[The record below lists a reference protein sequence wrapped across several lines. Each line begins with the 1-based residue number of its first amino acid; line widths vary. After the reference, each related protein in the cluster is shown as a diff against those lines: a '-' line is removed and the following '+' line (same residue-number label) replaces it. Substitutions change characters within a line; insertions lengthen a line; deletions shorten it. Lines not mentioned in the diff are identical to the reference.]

1 MTLSTNLTPEGCC
14 QSGERKISTILLVD
28 DDQDILDAYCA
39 ALQSEYTLSQATD
52 GRSALKHLSERDV
65 DLVISDI
72 SMPELNGMELLREI
86 RGQDLDVPVV
96 LITGD
101 PHLETATEA
110 VEYGAMRYLTKPVNR
125 SELQEVAAAG
135 VSLRQMADAKR
146 EAFFLVSGTSGTA
159 ADQSGQEAR
168 FEHALETLHLYFQP
182 IISWRAKR
190 PIGYECLLRC
200 GEPSLQSPPEMIRV
214 AEELGRMQEVG
225 RAIRAKA
232 LERIPALPGGAS
244 MYVNLHYSDL
254 DDPQLF
260 DPNSPFALS
269 SHRIVLEI
277 TERESLEAIANAREK
292 VMALRK
298 LGFRIAMDDLGAG
311 HNGLAAFARLAPEV
325 VKLDMLLV
333 RDVNKETHKHGL
345 IRIMRDY
352 CCKEHIQFISE
363 GVETKEELNTLL
375 GIGCDL
381 FQGYLFA
388 KPSPE
393 ITVPDLGT

>member
-1 MTLSTNLTPEGCC
+1 MTLSTQTNSRSKRQTGD
-14 QSGERKISTILLVD
+14 RIISTILLVD
-28 DDQDILDAYCA
+28 DDQDILDAYTA
-39 ALQSEYTLSQATD
+39 ALQSEYSLIQACD
-52 GRSALKHLSERDV
+52 GRSALKLLAECDV

-72 SMPELNGMELLREI
+72 AMPELNGMDLLREI
-86 RGQDLDVPVV
+86 RTRDLDVPVV

-101 PHLETATEA
+101 PHLESATKA
-110 VEYGAMRYLTKPVNR
+110 VEYGAMRYMVKPVNS

-135 VSLRQMADAKR
+135 VSLRRMADAKR
-146 EAFFLVSGTSGTA
+146 EAFSLVSGNSGTA
-159 ADQSGQEAR
+159 ADQVGQEAR
-168 FEHALETLHLYFQP
+168 FEHALDTLHLYFQP
-182 IISWRAKR
+182 IVSWRAKR
-190 PIGYECLLRC
+190 PIGFECLLRC
-200 GEPSLQSPPEMIRV
+200 GEPSLQSPPDLIRV

-225 RAIRAKA
+225 RAIRQHA
-232 LERIPALPGGAS
+232 LERIPALPQGAC

-254 DDPQLF
+254 DDPELF

-269 SHRIVLEI
+269 SNRIVLEI
-277 TERESLEAIANAREK
+277 TERESLDAIANARDK
-292 VMALRK
+292 VGALRR

-325 VKLDMLLV
+325 VKLDMMLV

-363 GVETKEELNTLL
+363 GVETRAELDTLL

-388 KPSPE
+388 KPGPE
-393 ITVPDLGT
+393 IRLPDMPT

>member
-1 MTLSTNLTPEGCC
+1 M
-14 QSGERKISTILLVD
+14 ISTILLVD
-28 DDQDILDAYCA
+28 DDQDILDAYSA
-39 ALQSEYTLSQATD
+39 ALQSEYNLIQACD
-52 GRSALKHLSERDV
+52 GRSALKWLSERDV

-72 SMPELNGMELLREI
+72 AMPEINGMELLREI
-86 RGQDLDVPVV
+86 RTRDLDVPVV
-96 LITGD
+96 LITGAPD
-101 PHLETATEA
+101 LKSATKA
-110 VEYGAMRYLTKPVNR
+110 VEYGAMRYLTKPVNS

-135 VSLRQMADAKR
+135 VSWRRMADAKR
-146 EAFFLVSGTSGTA
+146 QAFSLVSGNSGTA
-159 ADQSGQEAR
+159 ADQVGQEAR
-168 FEHALETLHLYFQP
+168 FERALETLHLYFQP
-182 IISWRAKR
+182 IVSWRAKR
-190 PIGYECLLRC
+190 PIGFECLLRC
-200 GEPSLQSPPEMIRV
+200 GEPSLQSPPELIRV

-225 RAIRAKA
+225 RAIRQRA
-232 LERIPALPGGAS
+232 LERIPALPQGAC

-254 DDPQLF
+254 DDPELF

-269 SHRIVLEI
+269 SNRIVLEI
-277 TERESLEAIANAREK
+277 TERESLDAIANARDK
-292 VMALRK
+292 VGALRR

-325 VKLDMLLV
+325 VKLDMMLV

-363 GVETKEELNTLL
+363 GVETRAELDTLL

-388 KPSPE
+388 KPGPE
-393 ITVPDLGT
+393 IRLPDMPK

>member
-1 MTLSTNLTPEGCC
+1 MTLSTQPN
-14 QSGERKISTILLVD
+14 SGTKRQTGDRMISTILLVD
-28 DDQDILDAYCA
+28 DDQDILDAYSA
-39 ALQSEYTLSQATD
+39 ALQSEYSLIQACD
-52 GRSALKHLSERDV
+52 GRSALKLLSERDV

-72 SMPELNGMELLREI
+72 AMPEFNGMELLREI
-86 RGQDLDVPVV
+86 RTRDLDVPVV

-101 PHLETATEA
+101 PHLESATKA
-110 VEYGAMRYLTKPVNR
+110 VEYGAMRYLVKPVNS

-135 VSLRQMADAKR
+135 VSLRRMADAKR
-146 EAFFLVSGTSGTA
+146 EAFSLVSGNSGTA
-159 ADQSGQEAR
+159 ADQVGQEAR

-182 IISWRAKR
+182 IVSWRAKR
-190 PIGYECLLRC
+190 PIGFECLLRC
-200 GEPSLQSPPEMIRV
+200 GEQSLQSPPDLIRV

-225 RAIRAKA
+225 RAIRQRA
-232 LERIPALPGGAS
+232 LERIPALPQGAC

-254 DDPQLF
+254 DDPELF

-269 SHRIVLEI
+269 SNRIVLEI
-277 TERESLEAIANAREK
+277 TERESLDAIANARDK
-292 VMALRK
+292 VGALRR

-325 VKLDMLLV
+325 VKLDMMLV

-363 GVETKEELNTLL
+363 GVETRAELDTLL

-388 KPSPE
+388 KPGPE
-393 ITVPDLGT
+393 IRLPNMGI